1 MKLYRVTMLTA
12 LACVAGLSLAACSV
26 GISTVAQPPATRTP
40 PTSAPAATSA
50 ATTGSAATTRPASPS
65 LAPGLDSCVVGT
77 WKGVHQT
84 VTNHVGLEPATFT
97 GPGPAS
103 AILRPDGTGTIDFG
117 ASGETLTATVNGN
130 VWTEVVTGS
139 ATFTYQTS
147 NGSLLFSDAHG
158 SGTQTLYVNGIKN
171 VTAPATALTTDQYI
185 CSGNTLR
192 AFAATGTGSTEFTRT
207 S

>member
-1 MKLYRVTMLTA
+1 MKVYRVTMLTA
-12 LACVAGLSLAACSV
+12 LACAAGLSLAACSG
-26 GISTVAQPPATRTP
+26 GISTLAQPPATNAP
-40 PTSAPAATSA
+40 PTSAPPTSA
-50 ATTGSAATTRPASPS
+50 PVASTVPASPS

-77 WKGVHQT
+77 WKGVSQI
-84 VTNHVGLEPATFT
+84 VTNHVGLEPAEFT

-103 AILRPDGTGTIDFG
+103 FILRPDGTGTADFG
-117 ASGETLTATVNGN
+117 PSGETLTSTVNGV
-130 VWTEVVTGS
+130 VWTEVVTGG

-158 SGTQTLYVNGIKN
+158 SGTQTLYENGIKN
-171 VTAPATALTTDQYI
+171 VSGPLTALTTDQYT

>member
-1 MKLYRVTMLTA
+1 MKVYRVTMLTA
-12 LACVAGLSLAACSV
+12 LACVTGLSLAACSA
-26 GISTVAQPPATRTP
+26 GIRTVAQSPATSAP
-40 PTSAPAATSA
+40 PTSAPATS
-50 ATTGSAATTRPASPS
+50 TGPSPS
-65 LAPGLDSCVVGT
+65 LASGLDSCVVGT

-84 VTNHVGLEPATFT
+84 ATNHVGLEPATFT

-117 ASGETLTATVNGN
+117 ANGETLTATVNGN

-171 VTAPATALTTDQYI
+171 VSVPATASTTDQYT

-192 AFAATGTGSTEFTRT
+192 TFAATGTGSTEFTRT

>member
-1 MKLYRVTMLTA
+1 MEVYRVTA
-12 LACVAGLSLAACSV
+12 LACVAGLSLAACSA
-26 GISTVAQPPATRTP
+26 GFSTVAQSPTRSAPPA
-40 PTSAPAATSA
+40 SAPAATSA
-50 ATTGSAATTRPASPS
+50 AASTGPASPS

-84 VTNHVGLEPATFT
+84 ATNHVSLEPAVFT

-117 ASGETLTATVNGN
+117 ANGETLTATINGN

-158 SGTQTLYVNGIKN
+158 SGTQTLYENGIKN
-171 VTAPATALTTDQYI
+171 LSAPATASTTDQYT

-192 AFAATGTGSTEFTRT
+192 TFAATGTGSTEFTRT

>member
-1 MKLYRVTMLTA
+1 MQVDRITMRTA
-12 LACVAGLSLAACSV
+12 LACGAGLSLAACSG
-26 GISTVAQPPATRTP
+26 GISTVAQPLATSTP
-40 PTSAPAATSA
+40 PTSSPAATSA
-50 ATTGSAATTRPASPS
+50 AATGAATSTPPASPS
-65 LAPGLDSCVVGT
+65 LASGLDSCVVGT
-77 WKGVHQT
+77 WKGVHQV
-84 VTNHVGLEPATFT
+84 VTNHVGLEPAEFT

-103 AILRPDGTGTIDFG
+103 FILRPDGTGTASFG

-130 VWTEVVTGS
+130 VWKEVVTGG

-158 SGTQTLYVNGIKN
+158 SGTQTLYVNGIKD
-171 VTAPATALTTDQYI
+171 VTAPLTALTTDQYT

>member
-1 MKLYRVTMLTA
+1 MEVYRVTALTA
-12 LACVAGLSLAACSV
+12 LACVAGLSLAACSA
-26 GISTVAQPPATRTP
+26 GFSTVAQSPTRSAPPA
-40 PTSAPAATSA
+40 SAPAATSA
-50 ATTGSAATTRPASPS
+50 AASTGPASPS

-84 VTNHVGLEPATFT
+84 ATNHVGLEPATFT

-117 ASGETLTATVNGN
+117 ANGETLTATINGN

-158 SGTQTLYVNGIKN
+158 SGTQTLYENGIKN
-171 VTAPATALTTDQYI
+171 LSAPATALTTDQYT

>member
-1 MKLYRVTMLTA
+1 MKVYRVTTLTA
-12 LACVAGLSLAACSV
+12 LACVAGLSLAACSAGV
-26 GISTVAQPPATRTP
+26 STVAQSPA
-40 PTSAPAATSA
+40 TSAPPASAPVATSA
-50 ATTGSAATTRPASPS
+50 ATAGAAASTGLASPS

-77 WKGVHQT
+77 WKGTSQV
-84 VTNHVGLEPATFT
+84 VTNHVGLEPAGFA

-103 AILRPDGTGTIDFG
+103 FILRPDGTGTVDFG
-117 ASGETLTATVNGN
+117 PSGETLTATVNGI

-139 ATFTYQTS
+139 GTFTYQTS

-158 SGTQTLYVNGIKN
+158 SGTQTLYEDGIKN
-171 VTAPATALTTDQYI
+171 VSAPLTALTTDQYT

-192 AFAATGTGSTEFTRT
+192 TFAATGTGSTEFTRT

>member
-1 MKLYRVTMLTA
+1 MKVYRVTMLTA
-12 LACVAGLSLAACSV
+12 LACAAGLSLAACSG
-26 GISTVAQPPATRTP
+26 GISTLAQPPTTSAP

-50 ATTGSAATTRPASPS
+50 ATTSAAASTGPASPS
-65 LAPGLDSCVVGT
+65 LASGLDSCVVGT
-77 WKGVHQT
+77 WKGVSQI
-84 VTNHVGLEPATFT
+84 VTNHIGLEPAEFT

-103 AILRPDGTGTIDFG
+103 FILRPDGTGTADFG
-117 ASGETLTATVNGN
+117 PNGETLTATVNGV
-130 VWTEVVTGS
+130 VWTEVVTGG

-158 SGTQTLYVNGIKN
+158 SGTQTLYEDGIKN
-171 VTAPATALTTDQYI
+171 VSGPLTALTSDQYT

>member
-1 MKLYRVTMLTA
+1 MLTA
-12 LACVAGLSLAACSV
+12 LACVAGLSLAACSA
-26 GISTVAQPPATRTP
+26 GISTVTVAQSPTTSAPPA
-40 PTSAPAATSA
+40 SAPAATSA
-50 ATTGSAATTRPASPS
+50 AHTGAAASTGPESPS

-77 WKGVHQT
+77 WKGVHQV
-84 VTNHVGLEPATFT
+84 VTNHVGLEPAEFA

-103 AILRPDGTGTIDFG
+103 FILRPDGTGTVDFG
-117 ASGETLTATVNGN
+117 AKGETLTATVNGN
-130 VWTEVVTGS
+130 VWTEVVTGNG
-139 ATFTYQTS
+139 TFTYQTS

-171 VTAPATALTTDQYI
+171 VTAPLTALTTDQYT

-192 AFAATGTGSTEFTRT
+192 AFAATGTGMTEFTRT

>member
-1 MKLYRVTMLTA
+1 MKVYRVAALTA
-12 LACVAGLSLAACSV
+12 LACVAGLSLAACSA
-26 GISTVAQPPATRTP
+26 GISTVAQSPTTSAL
-40 PTSAPAATSA
+40 PTSAPT
-50 ATTGSAATTRPASPS
+50 ATTTGATASTGPTSPS

-117 ASGETLTATVNGN
+117 ANGETLTATVNGN

-171 VTAPATALTTDQYI
+171 VSVPATALTTDQYT

-192 AFAATGTGSTEFTRT
+192 AFAATGSGSTEFTRT

>member
-1 MKLYRVTMLTA
+1 MKVYRVTA
-12 LACVAGLSLAACSV
+12 LACVAGLSLAACSA
-26 GISTVAQPPATRTP
+26 GISTVAQSPA
-40 PTSAPAATSA
+40 TSAPPASALAATSA
-50 ATTGSAATTRPASPS
+50 ATTGAAASTGPASPS

-77 WKGVHQT
+77 WKGVHQV
-84 VTNHVGLEPATFT
+84 VTNHVGLEPAEFA

-103 AILRPDGTGTIDFG
+103 FILRPDGTGTADFG
-117 ASGETLTATVNGN
+117 ANGETLTATVNGN

-171 VTAPATALTTDQYI
+171 VTAPATALTTDQYT

>member
-1 MKLYRVTMLTA
+1 MKVHRVTMLTA
-12 LACVAGLSLAACSV
+12 LACVAGLSLAACSG
-26 GISTVAQPPATRTP
+26 GISTVAQSPATSAP

-50 ATTGSAATTRPASPS
+50 ATTGAAAGTGPASPS
-65 LAPGLDSCVVGT
+65 LASGLDSCVVGT

-84 VTNHVGLEPATFT
+84 VTNHVGLEPAEFT

-103 AILRPDGTGTIDFG
+103 FILRPDGTGTRDFG
-117 ASGETLTATVNGN
+117 ANGETLTATVNGN

-139 ATFTYQTS
+139 TTFTYQTS
-147 NGSLLFSDAHG
+147 NGSLLFSDAHE

-171 VTAPATALTTDQYI
+171 VSGPLTALTSDQYT

>member
-1 MKLYRVTMLTA
+1 MKVYRVTMLTA
-12 LACVAGLSLAACSV
+12 LACVAGLSLAACAA
-26 GISTVAQPPATRTP
+26 GISTVAQSPA
-40 PTSAPAATSA
+40 TSAPPASASAATSA
-50 ATTGSAATTRPASPS
+50 ATASTGPASPS
-65 LAPGLDSCVVGT
+65 LASGLDSCVVGT

-84 VTNHVGLEPATFT
+84 VTNHVGLEPVTFT
-97 GPGPAS
+97 GPDPAS

-117 ASGETLTATVNGN
+117 ANGETLTATVNGN

-171 VTAPATALTTDQYI
+171 VSSPATALTTDQYT

-192 AFAATGTGSTEFTRT
+192 VFAATGSGSTEFTRT

>member
-1 MKLYRVTMLTA
+1 MEVYRVTMLTA
-12 LACVAGLSLAACSV
+12 MACVAGLSLAACSA
-26 GISTVAQPPATRTP
+26 GISTVAQSPATSAP
-40 PTSAPAATSA
+40 PTSAPAPS
-50 ATTGSAATTRPASPS
+50 TGPPSPS
-65 LAPGLDSCVVGT
+65 LASGLDSCVVGT

-84 VTNHVGLEPATFT
+84 VTNHVGLEPAEFS

-103 AILRPDGTGTIDFG
+103 FILRPDGTGTADFG
-117 ASGETLTATVNGN
+117 ANGETLTATVNGN

-171 VTAPATALTTDQYI
+171 VSSPLTALTTDQYT

-192 AFAATGTGSTEFTRT
+192 AFAATGTGATEFTRT

>member
-1 MKLYRVTMLTA
+1 MKVYRVTMLTA
-12 LACVAGLSLAACSV
+12 MACVAGLSLAACSA
-26 GISTVAQPPATRTP
+26 GISTVAQSPATSAP
-40 PTSAPAATSA
+40 PTSAPAPS
-50 ATTGSAATTRPASPS
+50 TGPPSPS
-65 LAPGLDSCVVGT
+65 LASGLDSCVVGT

-84 VTNHVGLEPATFT
+84 VTNHVGLEPAEFS

-103 AILRPDGTGTIDFG
+103 FILRPDGTGTADFG
-117 ASGETLTATVNGN
+117 ANGETLTATVNGN

-171 VTAPATALTTDQYI
+171 VSGPLTALTTDQYT

-192 AFAATGTGSTEFTRT
+192 AFAATGTGATEFTRT

>member
-1 MKLYRVTMLTA
+1 MEVYRVTMLTA
-12 LACVAGLSLAACSV
+12 MACVAGLSLAACSA
-26 GISTVAQPPATRTP
+26 GISTVAQSPATSAP
-40 PTSAPAATSA
+40 PTSAPAPS
-50 ATTGSAATTRPASPS
+50 TGPPSPS
-65 LAPGLDSCVVGT
+65 LASGLDSCVVGT

-84 VTNHVGLEPATFT
+84 VTNHVGLEPAEFS

-103 AILRPDGTGTIDFG
+103 FILRPDGTGTADFG
-117 ASGETLTATVNGN
+117 ANGETLTATVNGN

-171 VTAPATALTTDQYI
+171 VSGPLTALTTDQYT

-192 AFAATGTGSTEFTRT
+192 AFAATGTGATEFTRT

>member
-1 MKLYRVTMLTA
+1 MNVYRVTMLTA
-12 LACVAGLSLAACSV
+12 LACAAGLSLPACSG
-26 GISTVAQPPATRTP
+26 GISTLAQPPATTAP
-40 PTSAPAATSA
+40 PTSAPPTSA
-50 ATTGSAATTRPASPS
+50 PTASTAPPSPS

-77 WKGVHQT
+77 WKGVSQI
-84 VTNHVGLEPATFT
+84 VTNHIGLEPAEFT

-103 AILRPDGTGTIDFG
+103 FILRPDGTGTADFG
-117 ASGETLTATVNGN
+117 PSGETLTSTVNGV

-158 SGTQTLYVNGIKN
+158 AGTQTLYENGIKN
-171 VTAPATALTTDQYI
+171 VSGPLTALTTDQYT

>member
-1 MKLYRVTMLTA
+1 MKVYRVTRLTA
-12 LACVAGLSLAACSV
+12 PACVAGISLAACSG
-26 GISTVAQPPATRTP
+26 GISTVAQSPATSAP
-40 PTSAPAATSA
+40 PTSALAATSA
-50 ATTGSAATTRPASPS
+50 TTTGAAASTGPASPS
-65 LAPGLDSCVVGT
+65 LAAGLDSCVVGT
-77 WKGVHQT
+77 WKGVHQS

-103 AILRPDGTGTIDFG
+103 AVLRPDGTGTIDFG
-117 ASGETLTATVNGN
+117 ANGETLTATVNGN

-158 SGTQTLYVNGIKN
+158 SGTQTLYVNGIKD
-171 VTAPATALTTDQYI
+171 VTAPATALTTDQYT
-185 CSGNTLR
+185 CSSSTLR